1 MRRGFCE
8 EVVKELRAEEQV
20 GVNQVQGI
28 GRGVLGGEC
37 ACGKPGWEKAGS
49 AEDPEIRQRVPA
61 EPASHPEQQM

>member
-20 GVNQVQGI
+20 GVNQVKGI

-37 ACGKPGWEKAGS
+37 ACGKARVGESLVCRGPEKAAGTS
-49 AEDPEIRQRVPA
+49 EW
-61 EPASHPEQQM
+61 HPTQNSRM